1 VKNIDTQTST
11 LIPGNIFYKTK
22 LVEMN
27 ALYKKKL
34 QTITNFND
42 GLLCQTNFNFKDSIS
57 PAKKRLP
64 SLGLAPGGSSYSKLY
79 GSLAFEN
86 KRIRNLS
93 SGHRIR
99 IVSRSIDRCV
109 KGASVTKNKNGKTS
123 KEELL
128 KDIYQL

>member
-1 VKNIDTQTST
+1 
-11 LIPGNIFYKTK
+11 
-22 LVEMN
+22 MN

-42 GLLCQTNFNFKDSIS
+42 GLVCQTKYNFKDFIS

-79 GSLAFEN
+79 GSLVFE
-86 KRIRNLS
+86 KERIRNLS

-99 IVSRSIDRCV
+99 IASLSIDRCV
-109 KGASVTKNKNGKTS
+109 KGASVTNNKKGKTS
-123 KEELL
+123 REELL